1 MHNYVDKLKR
11 NYANYSRGTMLV
23 LVLVLVRA
31 AGMSD
36 LNMEI
41 VSQTQLWDNRMT
53 LSLIVVCLTT
63 QPE

>member
-23 LVLVLVRA
+23 LVRA
-31 AGMSD
+31 AGTSD
-36 LNMEI
+36 PNMDI
-41 VSQTQLWDNRMT
+41 VPRPSCGDNRMT

-63 QPE
+63 QPQ

>member
-23 LVLVLVRA
+23 LVLVRA

-36 LNMEI
+36 LNMDI
-41 VSQTQLWDNRMT
+41 VPRPSCGDNRMT

-63 QPE
+63 QPP

>member
-23 LVLVLVRA
+23 LVRA

-36 LNMEI
+36 LLNMDI
-41 VSQTQLWDNRMT
+41 VSQTQL
-53 LSLIVVCLTT
+53 
-63 QPE
+63 

>member
-41 VSQTQLWDNRMT
+41 VPRHSCGDNRMT

-63 QPE
+63 QPQ

>member
-23 LVLVLVRA
+23 LVRA

-36 LNMEI
+36 LNMDI
-41 VSQTQLWDNRMT
+41 VPRHSCGDNRMT

-63 QPE
+63 QPQ

>member
-23 LVLVLVRA
+23 LVRA

-36 LNMEI
+36 LNMDI
-41 VSQTQLWDNRMT
+41 VPRLCGDNRMT

-63 QPE
+63 QPQ

>member
-31 AGMSD
+31 GDVGSEYGHCVPD
-36 LNMEI
+36 
-41 VSQTQLWDNRMT
+41 T
-53 LSLIVVCLTT
+53 VVGTI
-63 QPE
+63 E

>member
-11 NYANYSRGTMLV
+11 NSANYSRGTMPM
-23 LVLVLVRA
+23 LVLVR